1 MTTSEISQLVN
12 GIIYQKTVVGYESHS
27 HFNPKHTAFFSYFA
41 LPHWPL
47 PPKMMNYF
55 SFHLSVFYALLMFLG
70 GASGGLEEERMF
82 TKKIKVDPSGDGI
95 CNPSTIKSAIDSVP
109 QNNNKWVHIF
119 VKAGDYR

>member
-1 MTTSEISQLVN
+1 
-12 GIIYQKTVVGYESHS
+12 
-27 HFNPKHTAFFSYFA
+27 
-41 LPHWPL
+41 
-47 PPKMMNYF
+47 
-55 SFHLSVFYALLMFLG
+55 MFLG